1 MGTIKEIEINF
12 SDSIIII
19 IFSAMTRRLGELI
32 LRYVLKEPIRAD
44 SLGWNISIISFIA
57 AFLLIMMRRLY
68 KNKRKIKSDYPL
80 SRP

>member
-1 MGTIKEIEINF
+1 VGSIKEIEINF

-19 IFSAMTRRLGELI
+19 IFSAMTRPLGELI
-32 LRYVLKEPIRAD
+32 LRYILKEPIRAD

-68 KNKRKIKSDYPL
+68 KNKRKIK
-80 SRP
+80 

>member
-1 MGTIKEIEINF
+1 MILFVGTIKEIEINF

-32 LRYVLKEPIRAD
+32 LRYILKEPIHAD

-57 AFLLIMMRRLY
+57 AFLLIMMRRLS
-68 KNKRKIKSDYPL
+68 KNKRKIK
-80 SRP
+80 

>member
-1 MGTIKEIEINF
+1 MILFVGTIKEIEINF

-19 IFSAMTRRLGELI
+19 IFSAMTRPLGELI
-32 LRYVLKEPIRAD
+32 LRYVLKEPIHAD

-68 KNKRKIKSDYPL
+68 KNKRKIK
-80 SRP
+80 

>member
-1 MGTIKEIEINF
+1 MGSIKEIEINF

-19 IFSAMTRRLGELI
+19 IFSAMTRPLGELI
-32 LRYVLKEPIRAD
+32 LRYILKEPIRAD

-68 KNKRKIKSDYPL
+68 KNKRKIK
-80 SRP
+80 

>member
-19 IFSAMTRRLGELI
+19 MFSAITRPLGELI
-32 LRYVLKEPIRAD
+32 LRYIFKEPIRAD

-68 KNKRKIKSDYPL
+68 KNKRKIK
-80 SRP
+80 

>member
-19 IFSAMTRRLGELI
+19 MFSAMTRQLGELI
-32 LRYVLKEPIRAD
+32 LRYILKESIHAD

-68 KNKRKIKSDYPL
+68 KNKRKIK
-80 SRP
+80 

>member
-1 MGTIKEIEINF
+1 MIFFVGTIKEIEINF

-32 LRYVLKEPIRAD
+32 LRYILKEPIHAD

-57 AFLLIMMRRLY
+57 AFLLIMMRRLS
-68 KNKRKIKSDYPL
+68 KNKRKIK
-80 SRP
+80 

>member
-1 MGTIKEIEINF
+1 MILFVGTIKEIEINF

-19 IFSAMTRRLGELI
+19 IFSAMTRPLGELI

-68 KNKRKIKSDYPL
+68 KNKRKIK
-80 SRP
+80 

>member
-1 MGTIKEIEINF
+1 MIFFVGTIKEIEINF

-19 IFSAMTRRLGELI
+19 IFSAMTRPLGELI
-32 LRYVLKEPIRAD
+32 LRYILKEPIRAD

-68 KNKRKIKSDYPL
+68 KNKRKIK
-80 SRP
+80 

>member
-1 MGTIKEIEINF
+1 MILFVGTTKEIEINF

-19 IFSAMTRRLGELI
+19 IFSAMTRPLGELI

-68 KNKRKIKSDYPL
+68 KNKRKIK
-80 SRP
+80 

>member
-1 MGTIKEIEINF
+1 MILFVGTIKEIEINF

-19 IFSAMTRRLGELI
+19 IFSAMTRPLGELI
-32 LRYVLKEPIRAD
+32 LRYILKEPIHAD

-68 KNKRKIKSDYPL
+68 KNKRKIK
-80 SRP
+80 